1 MEPRT
6 ITLPVTFRVGSLR
19 TLGLAGGPSRCG
31 PPPTAAAA
39 AMS

>member
-19 TLGLAGGPSRCG
+19 ALGCPGPSEGGSPSTAR
-31 PPPTAAAA
+31 PPP
-39 AMS
+39 

>member
-19 TLGLAGGPSRCG
+19 ALGPTGPSG
-31 PPPTAAAA
+31 GGSPPTAAAA
-39 AMS
+39 TMS

>member
-19 TLGLAGGPSRCG
+19 ALGPPGSERGGS
-31 PPPTAAAA
+31 PPTAAVAT
-39 AMS
+39 MS